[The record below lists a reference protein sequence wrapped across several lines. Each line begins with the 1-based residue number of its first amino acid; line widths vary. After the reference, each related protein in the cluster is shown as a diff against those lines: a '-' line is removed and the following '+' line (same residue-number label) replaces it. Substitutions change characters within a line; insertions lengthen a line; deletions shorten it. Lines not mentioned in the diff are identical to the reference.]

1 MLRRA
6 GLLLLAATPAMVGA
20 FAQQVAPTGQQPEA
34 AVTSRPQ
41 SFAQGF
47 RKTVGFM
54 RVTYLE

>member
-1 MLRRA
+1 
-6 GLLLLAATPAMVGA
+6 MVGA
-20 FAQQVAPTGQQPEA
+20 FAQQAAPTGQQPEA

-54 RVTYLE
+54 RVTYLEQSHLK